1 MYGAQTCPYTLPSF
15 NTNSSHGCRYPCCV
29 DADSNPAPPLPPAPE
44 THHPKLEL
52 LVFPSNLPLLQFSH
66 LSEMA
71 PPASILPVLKPQMG
85 DSSFF
90 LPPHIQ
96 SNTMSYWLYSQIL
109 HLSDWFYSH
118 LQLKHH
124 PSPSITAAPSTW
136 RKASGCPQPSRPS
149 APGHLGVVSTLLCSE
164 PSNGSHSRSYLTCPF
179 LLSLTLTHSFSASP
193 TKLHF

>member
-71 PPASILPVLKPQMG
+71 PPASILPVLKPQTG

-109 HLSDWFYSH
+109 HLSY
-118 LQLKHH
+118 LVLL
-124 PSPSITAAPSTW
+124 SPSA
-136 RKASGCPQPSRPS
+136 KASSLSLHHGSALHLAQSLRLPS
-149 APGHLGVVSTLLCSE
+149 AQPPQCSWPPGSGVNPPLLRALQWL
-164 PSNGSHSRSYLTCPF
+164 PL
-179 LLSLTLTHSFSASP
+179 
-193 TKLHF
+193 